1 LTFFPL
7 HQARLARIPR
17 RYSSIHDELSILNI
31 LSSIRSILSAA
42 AICAFFI
49 RLLESTV
56 LVSIN
61 DFGID
66 EINQCE

>member
-1 LTFFPL
+1 
-7 HQARLARIPR
+7 
-17 RYSSIHDELSILNI
+17 LNI

-42 AICAFFI
+42 AICTFFI

-66 EINQCE
+66 EINQCELNFYPVPLHKAIEVPYIL

>member
-1 LTFFPL
+1 M
-7 HQARLARIPR
+7 
-17 RYSSIHDELSILNI
+17 HDELSIINI

-42 AICAFFI
+42 AICTFFI

-56 LVSIN
+56 LISIN